1 MEITSHVRRLQEA
14 SNAFL
19 AAPDHFGFKFF
30 RDGLSV
36 WAEHA
41 SDADLISVAIV
52 LCSESDRC

>member
-14 SNAFL
+14 SNEFL
-19 AAPDHFGFKFF
+19 ADPENFSFKFF

-41 SDADLISVAIV
+41 SDADLISVATV